1 MMKYF
6 KNLLVLVVLLFPV
19 GVFASGG
26 INVSPTTLEIEV
38 GSKKSFKISA
48 YNSIGDV
55 ILTTS
60 NSSVATISTSSW
72 GTGMVDEKQTK
83 STNITVTGKRIGDA
97 TITLSIDAATFDG
110 EDLSN
115 QKRIIKVKVVEK
127 KQTPNDNKKIT
138 KSTNNK
144 LKSISIGEYEI
155 VKVNSNYYEASVGKD
170 VDKINVKVVA
180 EDSKSK
186 ITGAGTK
193 KLNLGENNFVIVITS
208 ESGAQNKIN
217 FKVIKEQNDI
227 LDDNNNLSNIEINGY
242 ELSFNREKLNY
253 NLKIKNEE
261 KLDIN
266 AIAESEKALV
276 TINGNENLKNESKI
290 IVNVKS
296 ESGELKKYTINIQKD
311 DNESLVEEKND
322 KAKDLIIYIESG
334 VLGIALISIIIV
346 ALKKKK
352 S

>member
-1 MMKYF
+1 MIKYF
-6 KNLLVLVVLLFPV
+6 KKLLVLVVLLCPI
-19 GVFASGG
+19 GVLAAGN
-26 INVSPTTLEIEV
+26 IAVSPTTLEVEV

-55 ILTTS
+55 TLTTS
-60 NSSVATISTSSW
+60 NSDVATINTNSW
-72 GTGMVDEKQTK
+72 STGMVDEKQTK

-115 QKRIIKVKVVEK
+115 QKRTVKVKVVEK

-155 VKVNSNYYEASVGKD
+155 VKINSNYYEASVGND
-170 VDKINVKVVA
+170 VDKINLNVVA
-180 EDSKSK
+180 EDKKAK
-186 ITGAGTK
+186 ITGAGIK
-193 KLNLGENNFVIVITS
+193 QLNAGENNFSIVITS
-208 ESGAQNKIN
+208 ESGTQNRIN
-217 FKVIKEQNDI
+217 LKVIKEQTEI
-227 LDDNNNLSNIEINGY
+227 LDNKT
-242 ELSFNREKLNY
+242 FV
-253 NLKIKNEE
+253 NEE
-261 KLDIN
+261 N
-266 AIAESEKALV
+266 
-276 TINGNENLKNESKI
+276 NKI
-290 IVNVKS
+290 
-296 ESGELKKYTINIQKD
+296 
-311 DNESLVEEKND
+311 
-322 KAKDLIIYIESG
+322 KDLIIYIESG